1 MISFSQAVIENIGH
15 YVYVLVDPRDSKFS
29 MSERVREIVC
39 SITLRKLCLAIEHR
53 LNLILSEKFAVW
65 DWT

>member
-29 MSERVREIVC
+29 MS
-39 SITLRKLCLAIEHR
+39 
-53 LNLILSEKFAVW
+53 
-65 DWT
+65 